1 MSDSDELNY
10 FNKNEELAVDIIT
23 MLDGIKL
30 RIQNELKLNLQKYT
44 DDFTPLNEVDEAARE
59 RQSKDMV
66 EDIATNTTPQST
78 KREKKIKDLS
88 TAISI
93 LSEATMSGYDR
104 IRKSL
109 LRQFEGRMSKEE
121 LPSFYILT
129 KK

>member
-44 DDFTPLNEVDEAARE
+44 DDFTSLNEVDETARE

-66 EDIATNTTPQST
+66 EDIATNTTLQST
-78 KREKKIKDLS
+78 KREKK
-88 TAISI
+88 
-93 LSEATMSGYDR
+93 
-104 IRKSL
+104 
-109 LRQFEGRMSKEE
+109 SK
-121 LPSFYILT
+121 T
-129 KK
+129 